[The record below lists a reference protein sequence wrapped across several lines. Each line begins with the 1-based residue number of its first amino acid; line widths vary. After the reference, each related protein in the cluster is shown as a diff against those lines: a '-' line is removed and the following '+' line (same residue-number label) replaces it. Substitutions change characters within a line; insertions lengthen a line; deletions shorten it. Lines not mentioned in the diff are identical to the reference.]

1 MRLPA
6 DWDVL
11 VHEPKKHKK
20 HKKHKAIRLELL
32 VYK

>member
-6 DWDVL
+6 DYNVL
-11 VHEPKKHKK
+11 IHKPKK